1 MLSVVWFKRDL
12 RVHDHLPLTAASL
25 RGAVLPLYVYEPE
38 ILHAPDYATQHLG
51 FTNECLIE
59 LDEALSARGSPLLL
73 QHDEIITVL
82 ERLLAA
88 HGQFELVSHE
98 ETGNAISYARDL
110 RVSAWCQRH
119 QIRWHE
125 TPTNGVVRRLASRDD
140 WAKIWMT
147 RMRQPRSVAP
157 DRLLPPSSTLPSCGL
172 LTAAQ
177 LGLTQPDKA
186 QRWRGGRN
194 AAVQQLQHFF
204 GAPLQRY
211 RFAMSSPLSAEEA
224 CSRLSPYLAFGVLSV
239 REVMHKIWK
248 TRAQINTLPEPVR
261 PVNLLGG
268 LKSFESRLHWHCHF
282 IQKFESEPALETQNM
297 HRGFDGVRAE
307 EINAEYFA
315 RWRDGETGFPLV
327 DACMKMLHET
337 GWINFRMRALLISFS
352 SYQCWNHWREPALHL
367 AREFLDYEP
376 GIHYPQVQM
385 QSGVTGINMLRIY
398 NPVKQAQDQDPD
410 GIFVKRWLPQ
420 LAALPT
426 AHIFEPWLMPP
437 TLQEHFGVRI
447 GIDYP
452 TPMVDHLAAARHARE
467 TLWALR
473 GEQGMRKEAQQV
485 FNKHGSRRRKTNK
498 NIADKNAAQ
507 VSPQVAPQLS
517 LLLD

>member
-1 MLSVVWFKRDL
+1 MLAVVWFKRDL
-12 RVHDHLPLTAASL
+12 RVHDHLPLTTASAYD
-25 RGAVLPLYVYEPE
+25 AVLPLYVYEPE

-51 FTNECLIE
+51 FTNECLSE
-59 LDEALSARGSPLLL
+59 LDAALRARGCPLLL
-73 QHDEIITVL
+73 QHDEITAVL
-82 ERLLAA
+82 DSLLAA
-88 HGQFELVSHE
+88 HGTFELLSHE
-98 ETGNAISYARDL
+98 ETGNAISYARDR
-110 RVSAWCQRH
+110 RVQAWCKRH

-125 TPTNGVVRRLASRDD
+125 TPTNGVVRRLNSRDD
-140 WAKIWMT
+140 WAKSWMA
-147 RMRQPRSVAP
+147 RMRQPRTVAP
-157 DRLLPPSSTLPSCGL
+157 ERLPAPASTLSSSGLLPAS
-172 LTAAQ
+172 Q
-177 LGLTQPDKA
+177 LGLTQPDKP
-186 QRWRGGRN
+186 QRQRGGRSL
-194 AAVQQLQHFF
+194 AVQQLRHFF

-239 REVMHKIWK
+239 REVIHKIWK
-248 TRAQINTLPEPVR
+248 TRTQVHAMPEPVR
-261 PVNLLGG
+261 PAYLLAG

-282 IQKFESEPALETQNM
+282 IQKLESEPAIETRNM

-327 DACMKMLHET
+327 DACMKMLQQT

-352 SYQCWNHWREPALHL
+352 SYQCWNHWHEPALHL

-376 GIHYPQVQM
+376 GIHYSQVQM
-385 QSGVTGINMLRIY
+385 QSGVTGINTLRIY

-426 AHIFEPWLMPP
+426 AHIFEPWLTPP
-437 TLQEHFGVRI
+437 ALQQQWGVRI
-447 GIDYP
+447 GVDYP
-452 TPMVDHLAAARHARE
+452 MPMVDHLAAARHARE

-473 GEQGMRKEAQQV
+473 GEQHMRKESQQV
-485 FNKHGSRRRKTNK
+485 FDKHGSRRRKTK
-498 NIADKNAAQ
+498 KFSPDKKTAQ
-507 VSPQVAPQLS
+507 VQAPPQLS